1 MTAEGTDIVKKARF
15 CAKTETI
22 GRDMDVSDA
31 ASSMEVEGEDPVKSP
46 PPLAAAD
53 ADKCPFSSGDEEAT
67 TCSTT
72 PAATDKTEA
81 VFNSKLAF
89 PLSLTHM
96 LESVEGMGLAH
107 IVHWGEHEKSFMI
120 CDIDLFVSDVLPKFF
135 K

>member
-1 MTAEGTDIVKKARF
+1 MTTNAPHQTADNSVKEKNQKPR
-15 CAKTETI
+15 
-22 GRDMDVSDA
+22 VSDA
-31 ASSMEVEGEDPVKSP
+31 ASSMEVEGDPVKSP
-46 PPLAAAD
+46 PPL
-53 ADKCPFSSGDEEAT
+53 SSGDEETA
-67 TCSTT
+67 TT